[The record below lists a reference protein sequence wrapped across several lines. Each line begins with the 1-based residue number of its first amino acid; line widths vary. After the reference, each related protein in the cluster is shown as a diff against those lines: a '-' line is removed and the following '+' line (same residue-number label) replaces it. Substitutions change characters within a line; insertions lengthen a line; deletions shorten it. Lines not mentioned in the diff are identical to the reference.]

1 MDYTINH
8 ERDIKFYIENGS
20 PDNYPYLAYNE
31 KADRV
36 LDLVETYVPKDMRGE
51 GVAAQLVTHALE
63 YAKENGYRV
72 IPTCPYVSSFI
83 EKHNEYSHL
92 VLQDQ

>member
-8 ERDIKFYIENGS
+8 EKDKKFYIENGS
-20 PDNYPYLAYNE
+20 PDDFPYLAYNE
-31 KADRV
+31 KSERV

-63 YAKENGYRV
+63 FAKENGYRV

-92 VLQDQ
+92 VI